1 MLGMDAERKLASFK
15 PLLACLLA
23 RKRLQM
29 SIKDIAKKKKRYFNF
44 VSFTEEND
52 SKGAEGKRMC
62 NMSPRKTIGK
72 GAEGKRMCKCPTPRR
87 RQRINSFHICI
98 THHASHIPHSSI
110 IYCSLYRRYIHPSS
124 IVRCTTG
131 VRHVFFIVAPSS

>member
-1 MLGMDAERKLASFK
+1 MQKESLRASSHCS
-15 PLLACLLA
+15 LACLLVKGC
-23 RKRLQM
+23 RCRSKTSRR
-29 SIKDIAKKKKRYFNF
+29 KKRYFNF

-98 THHASHIPHSSI
+98 THHASHIPHYSSI